1 MVNETNVPPTSPL
14 HRDGGSEEV
23 EDASH
28 RRVRRRTGP
37 FKRSRTGCG
46 TCKRR
51 GKKCDEEWTPDG
63 HCQRCIIGQFECT
76 GRTIVQTKK
85 KKRLDNAPS
94 PTRNASPSPTRASDE
109 EDREPGTRLSGG
121 SISALPP
128 SALLSASMQSNPS
141 NKSISPHNSLS
152 HPTPPNNP
160 LDNASPFTS
169 HNNAHASSSSAPAQS
184 LQAETHPAAAANVN
198 FAWYNVNHAPPPA
211 PHHDPSSFL
220 SLDQPGGPSSQLVGG
235 AGGAMDWTAIFGGGV
250 AGGSG
255 DASFLA
261 TTECGA
267 LAFDPALAWGKSGEA
282 TPNELWDPTFFGAL
296 MSPGVVRFSRNG
308 VSLAEIYARVIES
321 WLVGIPSDTRE
332 YVRAR
337 LLALN
342 DYSNTLRNVK
352 YAVAASYIALLSSS
366 SAQYYPKCRL
376 SDLCRKASGIVE
388 PPYELLSDNTPDPM
402 GDVGPQLSRRG
413 GHRGKMR
420 GKEQPYEAGQ
430 ISQRLKDYAEGVTAV
445 LDADVDAGKWVED
458 ALRTLRDVVVV
469 DEAHLSDLLWGIID
483 LQFMELVRSGAKKS
497 YSHLALGDRLVR
509 SAFGTHHP
517 GITLKSLNTPEQL
530 SLRLFAV
537 ADLGRCIVERGRRT
551 IFNFWSDHPSQ
562 SSPSTESLESSAWS
576 SYLGLPDPLL
586 ILLAEIVNLTSDLS
600 SSSSAS
606 IKEQAGELETAIRA
620 WKAPGIRLEGDGAE
634 ESGVGVGR
642 VVVGEIWRLTCL
654 VLLYQSVHRVGGL
667 HPTLRHA
674 QSEILSLLDALAPLP
689 RGDLASSTALPAFL
703 AATLSIS
710 KQDRERAMR
719 HLLRSGP
726 EKVWLDNVAVVEKVW
741 EEVDESGR
749 LPDWCEKMNRE
760 GMCVAFF

>member
-1 MVNETNVPPTSPL
+1 MVNEANTPPTNRL
-14 HRDGGSEEV
+14 HHDDDREETEDGGQ
-23 EDASH
+23 
-28 RRVRRRTGP
+28 RRVKRRTGP

-51 GKKCDEEWTPDG
+51 GKKCDEEWTSDG

-76 GRTIVQTKK
+76 GRTLVESKK
-85 KKRLDNAPS
+85 KKRPDNAPS
-94 PTRNASPSPTRASDE
+94 PTRNASPSPTQAWQE
-109 EDREPGTRLSGG
+109 EEREPGTSLSGG
-121 SISALPP
+121 SIAALPP
-128 SALLSASMQSNPS
+128 NALLSGSMQSNPS
-141 NKSISPHNSLS
+141 NHSISPHNSFTQ
-152 HPTPPNNP
+152 PTPPSNSLNNT
-160 LDNASPFTS
+160 AFTS
-169 HNNAHASSSSAPAQS
+169 HTSAHASSSGAPSKTAQASA
-184 LQAETHPAAAANVN
+184 TANVN
-198 FAWYNVNHAPPPA
+198 FAWYNVNHAPSPA

-220 SLDQPGGPSSQLVGG
+220 SLAQPGGSSSQP
-235 AGGAMDWTAIFGGGV
+235 AGSAMDWAAIFGGAA

-255 DASFLA
+255 DGSFLA

-282 TPNELWDPTFFGAL
+282 TPNELWDPAFFGSL
-296 MSPGVVRFSRNG
+296 MGPGAVRFSRNG

-342 DYSNTLRNVK
+342 DSSNTLRNVK

-366 SAQYYPKCRL
+366 SAQYYPRCRL
-376 SDLCRKASGIVE
+376 SDLCRKATGIVE
-388 PPYELLSDNTPDPM
+388 PPYELLGDNTPDPM
-402 GDVGPQLSRRG
+402 GNVDINSSRRG
-413 GHRGKMR
+413 DRRRGE
-420 GKEQPYEAGQ
+420 GKEAPYEAGQ
-430 ISQRLKDYAEGVTAV
+430 ISQRMKDYAEGVTAV
-445 LDADVDAGKWVED
+445 VDADVDTSKWVED

-469 DEAHLSDLLWGIID
+469 DEAHLSDLLWGVID
-483 LQFMELVRSGAKKS
+483 LQFMEFVRSGAKRS
-497 YSHLALGDRLVR
+497 YAHLALGDRLVR
-509 SAFGTHHP
+509 SALGSHHP

-551 IFNFWSDHPSQ
+551 IFNFWSDHPSEA
-562 SSPSTESLESSAWS
+562 SSDEPPESSAWS

-586 ILLAEIVNLTSDLS
+586 ILLAEIVNLAADLS

-606 IKEQAGELETAIRA
+606 IKEQAGELETAIRT
-620 WKAPGIRLEGDGAE
+620 WKAPGIRLTGAGAE

-674 QSEILSLLDALAPLP
+674 QSEILSLLDALVPLP

-703 AATLSIS
+703 AATLSIT

-719 HLLRSGP
+719 HLLRAGP
-726 EKVWLDNVAVVEKVW
+726 EKVWLDNVAVVEKIW
-741 EEVDESGR
+741 EEVDESGQ
-749 LPDWCEKMNRE
+749 LPDWCQKMNKE